1 MGLPMYHIDRYV
13 RETEELFDDGSH
25 IIYVNGNYKGNDEVG
40 RLMKDFHQTDPDK
53 MHYDVLAQGMKH
65 FKETEK
71 GFWMSGGHPLR
82 TDRSE
87 TETVGKCVKRL
98 KIMQKSML

>member
-1 MGLPMYHIDRYV
+1 M
-13 RETEELFDDGSH
+13 
-25 IIYVNGNYKGNDEVG
+25 NGNYKGNDEIG
-40 RLMKDFHQTDPDK
+40 QLMKDFHQTDPEK
-53 MHYDVLAQGMKH
+53 MHYDVLAQGVKY

-87 TETVGKCVKRL
+87 TETMGKCVKRL